1 MNVGGPARHV
11 TLLATRSADGR
22 REILYTGRESA
33 REGSL
38 VEAAVRAGAQV
49 CMVEFLQR
57 RPHPLKDLAAL
68 IFLYRK
74 FRQTRPTIVA
84 THTAKAGAVGRVAA
98 YLARV
103 PIRVHTFHG
112 HVLEGYFGGTMNFLY
127 RSLERLLA
135 RITTHFVAISPEIA
149 SQLEKLGIGRGRVS
163 VIRLGLDLEPI
174 VAGDHGRLRDA
185 LGLSRE
191 VKVVGIVGRLVPIK
205 AVDLF
210 LDAARLVATSVLEAR
225 FVVIGDGELWDELH
239 QVATTL
245 GLDDKVY
252 FTGWLDD
259 LPAVYS
265 DLDLVVCC
273 SKSEGTPASLIEA
286 GAAGRPVVGTRVGGM
301 ADIITDG
308 VNGILVPSGDLRALA
323 GAITRLVSD
332 PELASRM
339 GQAGR
344 RMSLERNGAARLST
358 EIDSLYGQ
366 LLASRAR

>member
-1 MNVGGPARHV
+1 
-11 TLLATRSADGR
+11 
-22 REILYTGRESA
+22 
-33 REGSL
+33 
-38 VEAAVRAGAQV
+38 
-49 CMVEFLQR
+49 
-57 RPHPLKDLAAL
+57 
-68 IFLYRK
+68 
-74 FRQTRPTIVA
+74 
-84 THTAKAGAVGRVAA
+84 
-98 YLARV
+98 
-103 PIRVHTFHG
+103 
-112 HVLEGYFGGTMNFLY
+112 
-127 RSLERLLA
+127 
-135 RITTHFVAISPEIA
+135 
-149 SQLEKLGIGRGRVS
+149 